1 MGSGKGGVATKG
13 RFVKEEMRRRER
25 SSDGTMSGTTDW
37 RDERRSKC
45 ASCWVR
51 IRFSNR
57 DLMSLTVVIVASSF
71 LSGSVSMAPISLQ
84 SFENRYQLSSVKLK
98 RVS

>member
-1 MGSGKGGVATKG
+1 MGWCFLGSGKGGVAAKG

-25 SSDGTMSGTTDW
+25 SREGTMSGTRDW

-45 ASCWVR
+45 ASCCVR

-57 DLMSLTVVIVASSF
+57 ALMSLTAVIVASSF
-71 LSGSVSMAPISLQ
+71 LSASVSIASD
-84 SFENRYQLSSVKLK
+84 
-98 RVS
+98 